1 MNHQEQTEKKT
12 DTGTEDSRE
21 AKSHLVQ
28 QRMLAKWRAG
38 NTVVEIIDVAGGR
51 IVGIIRAFDQYVLH
65 VEYSTKGNPDTGEEG
80 YVEDIMVFKHAIRSI
95 RTYRRNSRYR
105 SQR

>member
-1 MNHQEQTEKKT
+1 MTPQGQTEKRAAT
-12 DTGTEDSRE
+12 DNGDSRE

-28 QRMLAKWRAG
+28 QRMLAKWRSA

-95 RTYRRNSRYR
+95 RTYRRSPRYR
-105 SQR
+105 SQH